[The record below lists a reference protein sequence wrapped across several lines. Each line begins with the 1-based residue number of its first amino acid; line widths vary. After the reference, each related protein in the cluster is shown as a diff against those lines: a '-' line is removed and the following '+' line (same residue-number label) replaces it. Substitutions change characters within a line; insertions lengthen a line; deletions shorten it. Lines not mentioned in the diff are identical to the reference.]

1 VPLHL
6 TRIAYGCSSLAE
18 LEAAIER
25 RAVDGRILLTTRN
38 RPRRAEELV
47 GGSLYWIVR
56 HQLVARSAILAFA
69 DADDG
74 RTNILLEA
82 KLTLVAPVPKRAHQG
97 WRYLADGDAPGDL
110 DAHGGEPMPPELA
123 ASLAEAG
130 LF

>member
-1 VPLHL
+1 MSLHL

-18 LEAAIER
+18 LEAAIAR
-25 RAVDGRILLTTRN
+25 RAVNGRIILTTRN

-47 GGSLYWIVR
+47 GGALYWIVR
-56 HQLVARSAILAFA
+56 HQLVARSAIIGFG

-82 KLTLVAPVPKRAHQG
+82 KLTLVAPMPRRAHQG
-97 WRYLADGDAPGDL
+97 WRYLADGDAPRDL
-110 DAHGGEPMPPELA
+110 DGEGGDAMPPELA
-123 ASLAEAG
+123 SELAEVG